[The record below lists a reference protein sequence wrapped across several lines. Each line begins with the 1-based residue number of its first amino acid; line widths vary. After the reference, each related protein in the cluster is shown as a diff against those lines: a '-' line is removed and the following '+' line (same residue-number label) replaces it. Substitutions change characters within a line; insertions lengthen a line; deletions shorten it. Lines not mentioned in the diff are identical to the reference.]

1 MWAGPIVAELVGRN
15 QKNIPPDNISPVS
28 LQSVTMA
35 VAGIRTLLT
44 RRIISSS
51 SLSSHKLTTS
61 SVRLEY
67 FFTKKHEYVKLEG
80 NVG

>member
-28 LQSVTMA
+28 LHFVTMA

>member
-1 MWAGPIVAELVGRN
+1 
-15 QKNIPPDNISPVS
+15 
-28 LQSVTMA
+28 MA

>member
-1 MWAGPIVAELVGRN
+1 
-15 QKNIPPDNISPVS
+15 
-28 LQSVTMA
+28 MA

-51 SLSSHKLTTS
+51 SLSSHKLTNSTA
-61 SVRLEY
+61 RLEY